1 VIVELPLLLIVP
13 VDALNVAEVADAAT
27 VTEAGTVSTALEL
40 ESPTLAPPVGA
51 GWVNVTV
58 QVLDEF
64 CPKLLGLQANEE
76 TSTGATRLML
86 AEAEVL
92 L

>member
-1 VIVELPLLLIVP
+1 MELLPIVV
-13 VDALNVAEVADAAT
+13 VVALNVAEVALAAT
-27 VTEAGTVSTALEL
+27 VTEAGTVNAALEFD
-40 ESPTLAPPVGA
+40 SPTLAPPVGA

-64 CPKLLGLQANEE
+64 CPKLLGLQASEE
-76 TSTGATRLML
+76 TSTGATRLIL

>member
-1 VIVELPLLLIVP
+1 MIVAVELLPIIAV
-13 VDALNVAEVADAAT
+13 VALNVAEVALAAT
-27 VTEAGTVSTALEL
+27 VTEAGTVNAEL
-40 ESPTLAPPVGA
+40 EFDSPTLAPPVGA

-64 CPKLLGLQANEE
+64 CPKLVGLQANEE
-76 TSTGATRLML
+76 TSTGATRPIL
-86 AEAEVL
+86 AVAEVL

>member
-1 VIVELPLLLIVP
+1 MELLPIVAV
-13 VDALNVAEVADAAT
+13 VALNVAEVADAAT

-64 CPKLLGLQANEE
+64 CPKLVGLQANEE
-76 TSTGATRLML
+76 TNTGATRLIL

>member
-1 VIVELPLLLIVP
+1 MIVELPLLLIVP

-27 VTEAGTVSTALEL
+27 VTEAGTVNAEL
-40 ESPTLAPPVGA
+40 EFDSPTLAPPVGA

-58 QVLDEF
+58 QVPDEF
-64 CPKLLGLQANEE
+64 CPKLVGLQANEE
-76 TSTGATRLML
+76 TNTGATRLIL

>member
-1 VIVELPLLLIVP
+1 MIVAVELLPIVA
-13 VDALNVAEVADAAT
+13 VVALNVAEVALAAT
-27 VTEAGTVSTALEL
+27 VTEAGTVNAELEL
-40 ESPTLAPPVGA
+40 DSPTLAPPVGA

-64 CPKLLGLQANEE
+64 CPKLVGLQVSEE
-76 TSTGATRLML
+76 TSTGATRLIL
-86 AEAEVL
+86 AVAEVL